1 MFSRLPIKKRLQIQY
16 LKKKGHSARDI
27 AKRVECSV
35 PTVLLWSKKEFGIT
49 NENQRS
55 GRKSKVTKRKK
66 RQIIRQILSNSTS
79 LRKLAVQHKI
89 LRETVRIIIKSN
101 SPNDPIISYKRK
113 KNQGKNLLGCCVI
126 I

>member
-16 LKKKGHSARDI
+16 LKQKGHSARDI

-113 KNQGKNLLGCCVI
+113 KYTKTYNKAKTY
-126 I
+126 